1 MSLYSLLA
9 ELSSLGISDLGISQ
23 SVDSFLPDLGSIF
36 GDIFFKPW
44 KLEIFGKNVFARD
57 RFRGFTDFL
66 AIGISLI
73 AAGLLLLEMRAKK
86 LGTPV
91 PERFARRVG
100 IGMTV
105 VSFFLY
111 FDFFNP
117 NTRYD
122 NYYHRHELYH
132 YYLGSKYFEEIGYQR
147 LYTCTSLAEV
157 ELGHGK
163 KIRKREI
170 RDLSARNLIVPTTK
184 TYIFDNPGQCK
195 DHFSDERWAAFKAD
209 VKWFERS
216 ARGDYWEKM
225 QQDHGYNPPPVW
237 TMVGHSIAS
246 LAPAGDTFFKLLA
259 SMDIMLQLSA
269 VLLLYWAFGW
279 RTMAMATIF
288 WGCNAPANFYWT
300 GGAFLRQDWI
310 FLVVASLCCAR
321 KRKFVLCGIALTWA
335 ALLRVFPL
343 VLFGG
348 VGLIMLFQ
356 LLRKRNICKDHLQF
370 LGGCVL
376 AAGLLVPA
384 SIASTGPNTYSEF
397 AAHIG
402 LHKGTALTNHMGL
415 ETILVHNW
423 DGRMVFTRDD
433 RLDDPFEGWKDG
445 RTTRKEQRK
454 PLFLAINAFML
465 LWLAWTLRR
474 TRQLWIGMA
483 LSVPII
489 ISLANVTCYYYS
501 VFIAGAVLA
510 RARPALG
517 PAYLALAGASQV
529 LLLRFHW
536 IDDKYTA
543 QSYLFYAFGMC
554 MLWVYS
560 RPFDVTRLKR
570 WYSGKLDVAP
580 AAAAKQG
587 RDNVPTL

>member
-1 MSLYSLLA
+1 MSVFSLLT
-9 ELSSLGISDLGISQ
+9 ELSSLELTSATN
-23 SVDSFLPDLGSIF
+23 SFLLEPHNF
-36 GDIFFKPW
+36 FERIFFEPW
-44 KLEIFGKNVFARD
+44 KLELSGQNLLERN

-66 AIGISLI
+66 AIGVSLI
-73 AAGLLLLEMRAKK
+73 AAALLILERRARR

-91 PERFARRVG
+91 PEKVARRIG
-100 IGMTV
+100 ITMTV
-105 VSFFLY
+105 VSFLLY

-117 NTRYD
+117 NTRYN

-132 YYLGSKYFEEIGYQR
+132 YYLGSKYFEEIGYHR
-147 LYTCTSLAEV
+147 LYACTSIAEV
-157 ELGHGK
+157 ELGHGA

-184 TYIFDNPGQCK
+184 TYIFDDPGQCK
-195 DHFSDERWAAFKAD
+195 DHFSDARWSDFKAD
-209 VKWFERS
+209 VKWFEKS
-216 ARGDYWEKM
+216 ARGSYWDKM

-246 LAPAGDTFFKLLA
+246 LAPAGDTFFKLIA
-259 SMDIMLQLSA
+259 SLDITLQLST

-279 RTMAMATIF
+279 RTMALATIF

-300 GGAFLRQDWI
+300 GGAFLRQDWL
-310 FLVVASLCCAR
+310 FLTIASLCCAR
-321 KRKFVLCGIALTWA
+321 KRKFVLSGGALTWA

-356 LLRKRNICKDHLQF
+356 LIRKRVIAKDHLRF
-370 LGGCVL
+370 LAGCL
-376 AAGLLVPA
+376 ITAGVLVPA
-384 SIASTGPNTYSEF
+384 SIAATGPSAYKDF
-397 AAHIG
+397 AAHISM
-402 LHKGTALTNHMGL
+402 HKGTALTNHMGL

-433 RLDDPFEGWKDG
+433 RMDDPFEGWKSG
-445 RTTRKEQRK
+445 RTQRKEERK
-454 PLFLAINAFML
+454 PLFLAINALML
-465 LWLAWTLRR
+465 LWLAWALRS
-474 TRQLWIGMA
+474 TRQLWVGMA

-501 VFIAGAVLA
+501 VFIAAAVLA

-517 PAYLALAGASQV
+517 PAYLALAGASQI
-529 LLLRFHW
+529 LLLRFYW

-543 QSYLFYAFGMC
+543 QSYLFYAFALS
-554 MLWVYS
+554 MLWAYS
-560 RPFDVTRLKR
+560 RPFNWKSLKKTWQVR
-570 WYSGKLDVAP
+570 QRTEKLS
-580 AAAAKQG
+580 
-587 RDNVPTL
+587 T